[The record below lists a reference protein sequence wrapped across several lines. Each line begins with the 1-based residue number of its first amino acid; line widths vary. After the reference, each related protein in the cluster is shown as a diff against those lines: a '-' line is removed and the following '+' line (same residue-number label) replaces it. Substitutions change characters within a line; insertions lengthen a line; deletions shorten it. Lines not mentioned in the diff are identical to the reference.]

1 MIKNYMEQIVDETL
15 PTVIDKYTD
24 ICKCEKCIDDI
35 KAITLNNLKPLY
47 IVTEEGAIYSKLKE
61 LEQQFKTDI
70 ISELI
75 KAIELVSKR
84 PKHNF

>member
-24 ICKCEKCIDDI
+24 MCKCEKCIDDI

-84 PKHNF
+84 PKHTF

>member
-1 MIKNYMEQIVDETL
+1 MLKNYMEQIVDDIF

-24 ICKCEKCIDDI
+24 ICKCEKCINDI

-47 IVTEEGAIYSKLKE
+47 IVTEEGAIYSRMKE
-61 LEQQFKTDI
+61 LEQQFKTDVM
-70 ISELI
+70 SEII
-75 KAIELVSKR
+75 KAIEIVSKK